1 MLLMSNSKPNDLNQS
16 SASARI
22 GLVLFV
28 IYVLLYAGL
37 IGIVLFR
44 PELLSTRPF
53 GGVNLAIAYGM
64 GLIGAAFLL
73 AIVYMIACRIVEGSP
88 ASRQAASPGVVG
100 KKQHRD

>member
-1 MLLMSNSKPNDLNQS
+1 MSHAKPNDPNLS
-16 SASARI
+16 PGSARI

-28 IYVLLYAGL
+28 MYVLLYAGL

-73 AIVYMIACRIVEGSP
+73 AIVYMIACRMVEGSP
-88 ASRQAASPGVVG
+88 ASRQAVSSGGVR